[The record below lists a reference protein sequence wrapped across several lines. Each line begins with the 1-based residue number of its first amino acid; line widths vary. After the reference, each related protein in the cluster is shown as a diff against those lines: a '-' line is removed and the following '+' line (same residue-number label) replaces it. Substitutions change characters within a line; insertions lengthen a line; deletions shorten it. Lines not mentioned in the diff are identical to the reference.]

1 MAHVAQVSARAF
13 DPPAASGSVCPGHL
27 FAALLSSS
35 VIILRARTQT
45 RIEIA
50 ASVRLAELLVGDA
63 AKLVSQQVTAEE
75 FLRTLPT
82 QLRSIRHVRIA
93 VKDAAGM
100 PVAAMVRGPEHAP
113 APAWFAA
120 ARRPGS

>member
-1 MAHVAQVSARAF
+1 MLRKFWHGRSIRLQLLVVFALV
-13 DPPAASGSVCPGHL
+13 DL

-35 VIILRARTQT
+35 VTILRARTQT

-82 QLRSIRHVRIA
+82 QLRSIR
-93 VKDAAGM
+93 
-100 PVAAMVRGPEHAP
+100 P
-113 APAWFAA
+113 
-120 ARRPGS
+120 RRPGLRRSSPRQLSPMTFQ

>member
-1 MAHVAQVSARAF
+1 MLRKLWHGRSIRLQLLVVFALV
-13 DPPAASGSVCPGHL
+13 DL

-63 AKLVSQQVTAEE
+63 AKFVSQQNSFGRFPRNFVQ
-75 FLRTLPT
+75 F
-82 QLRSIRHVRIA
+82 
-93 VKDAAGM
+93 
-100 PVAAMVRGPEHAP
+100 AMCVSR
-113 APAWFAA
+113 
-120 ARRPGS
+120 